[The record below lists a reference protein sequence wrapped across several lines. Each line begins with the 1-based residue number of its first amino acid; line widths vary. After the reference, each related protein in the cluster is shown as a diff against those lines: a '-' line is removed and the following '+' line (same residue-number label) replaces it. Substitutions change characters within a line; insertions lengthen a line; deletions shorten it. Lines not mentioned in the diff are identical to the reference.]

1 MPFAM
6 YPSIPDEATVLRG
19 PFVTGFTDDE
29 FFRFCQEND
38 LARIE
43 RTANHEIIIM
53 PPAGGESSAASGDV
67 YLQLGSWSR
76 STGGRAFESSVG
88 FQLPDGAVLS
98 PDASWV
104 NAPAWAGLTP
114 EQRQKFPPLCPDF
127 VIEVKSP
134 SDRIPTLQA
143 KMEQWLRNGVQL
155 GFLIDTETETAYV
168 YRPGQPTE
176 TVQSFDHELSGEPV
190 LPGFQLDLREL
201 RPQS

>member
-1 MPFAM
+1 M

-38 LARIE
+38 LSRIE
-43 RTANHEIIIM
+43 RTATHEIIIM
-53 PPAGGESSAASGDV
+53 PPAGFESSAASGQV
-67 YLQLGSWSR
+67 YFELALWQRQHR
-76 STGGRAFESSVG
+76 SGIVLESSVG
-88 FQLPDGAVLS
+88 YTLPDGAVLS

-104 NAPAWAGLTP
+104 SPERLATVTA

-143 KMEQWLRNGVQL
+143 KMEQWLRNGILL
-155 GFLIDTETETAYV
+155 GFLIDTESETAYV
-168 YRPGQPTE
+168 YRPGQPVE
-176 TVQSFDHELSGEPV
+176 ALPGFDRELSGEPV
-190 LPGFQLDLREL
+190 LPGFRLDLREL

>member
-1 MPFAM
+1 M

-19 PFVTGFTDDE
+19 PFVTGFSDDE

-43 RTANHEIIIM
+43 RTANHEIIVM
-53 PPAGGESSAASGDV
+53 PPAGFESSAASMSASGLLFMWQRQ
-67 YLQLGSWSR
+67 YRQ
-76 STGGRAFESSVG
+76 GRVLDSSAG
-88 FQLPDGAVLS
+88 FLLPDGAVLS

-104 NAPAWAGLTP
+104 SP
-114 EQRQKFPPLCPDF
+114 ERLAAVSAAQLQKFPPLCPDF
-127 VIEVKSP
+127 IIEVKSP
-134 SDRIPTLQA
+134 SDRIPTLQS

-168 YRPGQPTE
+168 YRAGQPMQ
-176 TVQSFDHELSGEPV
+176 TVQGFDNELSGEAV
-190 LPGFQLDLREL
+190 LPGFRLEMKKL